1 MFKIKTQ
8 NNTFHFYYFNPLKST
23 QIGSNADRTDD
34 FPPPKKPLLYIL
46 QNIHDREE
54 YHTCWERGNNSAQHH
69 NSITKKLPFKN
80 VNHFTL

>member
-34 FPPPKKPLLYIL
+34 FPPPKNPCCISYKTYMT
-46 QNIHDREE
+46 EK
-54 YHTCWERGNNSAQHH
+54 
-69 NSITKKLPFKN
+69 SITLAGRGATTVLN
-80 VNHFTL
+80 ITTQ